1 MNPARPAPSCHPT
14 GDVTLSV
21 IAPCFNEEANIDA
34 LVDRTLAM
42 LDSIGESGE
51 LVLVDDGSSDDTRV
65 RIRDRS
71 TKDVRV
77 RGVFHQR
84 NQGIEAAWRSGLT
97 AAAGRLVCLIDA
109 DLQNRPEDIAV
120 LMAAYRSESHDLIQ
134 AVRHPAW
141 SQERSRIFTR
151 GLNFLLNRSFGMRM
165 RDNKSGFVLCR
176 REVLQAILSHRF
188 RYRYFQSFIGVAAH
202 QRGFTIAEVDTT
214 FDLRSGGRSFLPHR
228 PVRVSM
234 RILWELAK
242 FRAETWFEAAMGR
255 TKMIFV
261 PPPSRL
267 DRTAA
272 HADSNKIGSTA
283 PSGDPNVPAMQASGL
298 VGRT

>member
-1 MNPARPAPSCHPT
+1 MNPVRSAPSRHPA
-14 GDVTLSV
+14 GDVALSV
-21 IAPCFNEEANIDA
+21 IAPCFNEGVNIDA
-34 LVDRTLAM
+34 LADRTLGM
-42 LDSIGESGE
+42 LDSIGVSGE
-51 LVLVDDGSSDDTRV
+51 LVLVDDGSADDTEV

-84 NQGIEAAWRSGLT
+84 NQGIEAAWCSGLT
-97 AAAGRLVCLIDA
+97 AAVGRLVCLIDA

-120 LMAAYRSESHDLIQ
+120 MMAAYRPESHDLIQ

-141 SQERSRIFTR
+141 KQERCRVFTR

-165 RDNKSGFVLCR
+165 RDNKSGFILCR
-176 REVLQAILSHRF
+176 REVLQAILQHRF
-188 RYRYFQSFIGVAAH
+188 HYRYFQSFIGVAAH

-214 FDLRSGGRSFLPHR
+214 FDLRCGGRSFLPHR

-242 FRAETWFEAAMGR
+242 FRVETWGEAAMSR

-261 PPPSRL
+261 PPPPERA
-267 DRTAA
+267 RHT
-272 HADSNKIGSTA
+272 GFR
-283 PSGDPNVPAMQASGL
+283 PN
-298 VGRT
+298 R